1 MSKETTID
9 WKGGKRR
16 IELRIPDEKVRM
28 HIMATAPTPL
38 QMNPTSLGW
47 INRVL
52 VEGSS
57 LNRATVESMQM
68 DDGIGLLG
76 EVIAYWGE
84 SEGANLNKEME
95 EDSDK
100 VAGVNVEGLELDDQG
115 AVDLEDMR

>member
-1 MSKETTID
+1 MTKKTTIN
-9 WKGGKRR
+9 WKGGKKR
-16 IELRIPDEKVRM
+16 IELKIPDKKVRM

-57 LNRATVESMQM
+57 LNKKAVEAMHM
-68 DDGIGLLG
+68 DDGMGLLG
-76 EVIAYWGE
+76 EIIAYWGK
-84 SEGANLNKEME
+84 SEEANLNGEIE

-100 VAGVNVEGLELDDQG
+100 VGGVNVEGLELNEDG
-115 AVDLEDMR
+115 AVELEDMR